1 MSEEELQRLDE
12 QWLTAWDAHD
22 PDAFV
27 SVFADE
33 FVWHDWTLPEPI
45 RTKEAAREFFSG
57 WVSAFPDLHTVSA
70 TRVIG
75 DDAFATEVEW
85 TGTNSGPLALG
96 GNQMPPTN
104 KTVRGRGS
112 YMARVKDG
120 KVVEFRSH
128 PDVAGLATQLG
139 LMPGA

>member
-1 MSEEELQRLDE
+1 MSKEELQRLDE
-12 QWLTAWDAHD
+12 QWLAAWDAHD

-27 SVFADE
+27 AVFADE
-33 FVWHDWTLPEPI
+33 FVWQDWTLREPI
-45 RTKEAAREFFSG
+45 RTKEAAREFFRG
-57 WVSAFPDLHTVSA
+57 WVTAFPDLKTVGV

-75 DDAFATEVEW
+75 EQAFATEVEW
-85 TGTNSGPLALG
+85 TATNSGPLALG
-96 GNQMPPTN
+96 GTPLPPTN

-112 YMARVKDG
+112 YMARVKEG

-139 LMPGA
+139 LMPGG